1 MEVCKISFTLY
12 MELLTFLC
20 LKISGN
26 CTILQNQKKTS
37 RIVPNDSLMT
47 CLNPIFYTFTKLKK
61 KSCEHVYYAA
71 LDNSNKTF
79 LG

>member
-26 CTILQNQKKTS
+26 CTILQKQKKTS

-47 CLNPIFYTFTKLKK
+47 CLNPSFIHLQNKK